1 MRAASRYSTA
11 LFAVCFGSALHAQP
25 LRRPLAVDRS
35 SYIVTAGDRVPIPAP
50 AESHAFMRSAKIKT
64 AHATG
69 RAIRN
74 FALAPDA
81 ASDRILLGVPLTTD
95 PGDYSVE
102 LTVASD
108 TAEERTATIRLIVTP
123 FAAPVASSIPSSRS
137 IGRLPIRSDR
147 VPHVHRFQRHFRQ
160 TANATWQDLPTLTRT
175 SISSRTARECP
186 SCSIE
191 QLGTDLGTFLNQLA
205 VPQVDVVVHSMGG
218 LIVRSYLSGKQAAS
232 GQFTPPSTQQIRKA
246 VFIATP
252 HFGSFQADSALSD
265 LLFAGGVQN
274 NEMKRGSRFL
284 WDLATWN
291 QFADD
296 LRGVDAVSVVGN
308 AGPSGQS
315 DGVVYTTSGSLD
327 FARPGHTRVVSYC
340 HIPGSSSGGLAG
352 LYTGCSA
359 SGIANV
365 DSTSHPSYQIVSSFL
380 LDTPAWSSVGIS
392 PAQDASLS
400 KDGGMIVANINAG
413 GQVVTGLSGV
423 SFGST
428 ALSNGAASGELFY
441 KDFLSGTATINFGVS
456 TCGPF
461 SETPGVYSAVRCKSG
476 PWIASIGPLLPG
488 AAKIVQAGNTITIN
502 GSGFGAQQCA
512 TCMVTAP
519 ASLQISSWSDT
530 SIAALL
536 PSTSGFKTLVVTTE
550 NGSDAVNIIVGSV
563 ATSTITLSATSLNF
577 AFAVGGAP
585 PPVKSVTVTGPS
597 SFAAT
602 TNAPWLNAGV
612 SGASIAV
619 SINPSGLAAGTYQGT
634 VSVSAA
640 GASNSPQT
648 VSVSLV
654 VSGGSPA
661 SIVITS
667 VTHAATNLTGPIA
680 PGELIAIYGTGLG
693 PAAGTSFSVNPSSGM
708 VDTALAGTRVFF
720 GSITAPVTYASATQI
735 NVIAPYEIA
744 DQSQV
749 TIQAQYQGSFS
760 SGQNIQ
766 VVPASPGAFTANSSG
781 SGPAIAANQ
790 DGTLNSASNPAAK
803 GAYVTLYLTGGGQT
817 NPVGITG
824 SVNGLVL
831 KYLTQ
836 SISVTVGN
844 QPATV
849 SFAGAAPTLVDGV
862 DQINIQLSPATPS
875 GPQPVVITMNGASS
889 PSSVWLAVQ

>member
-123 FAAPVASSIPSSRS
+123 FAAPVASSIPPVVLLDGFQFGATGCPMSTDSS
-137 IGRLPIRSDR
+137 GTFGKL
-147 VPHVHRFQRHFRQ
+147 Q
-160 TANATWQDLPTLTRT
+160 TYLAGPPNSNPNIYFFENCT
-175 SISSRTARECP
+175 ECP

-488 AAKIVQAGNTITIN
+488 VAKIVQAGNTITVN

-563 ATSTITLSATSLNF
+563 ATSTLTLSATSLNF

-875 GPQPVVITMNGASS
+875 GPQPLVITMNGASS
-889 PSSVWLAVQ
+889 PSSVLLAVQ